1 LDFYIKYQW
10 YILGGFFLFLIGLL
24 FLFIKIRSRAMSY
37 LENKDTEKE
46 YFPEK
51 IWQEMKQREDDN
63 GNFYYYSH
71 DSNEETADTSRC

>member
-1 LDFYIKYQW
+1 
-10 YILGGFFLFLIGLL
+10 
-24 FLFIKIRSRAMSY
+24 MSY